1 MSPMPAPS
9 EPVVLTIAGF
19 DPMGGAGVLADLK
32 TFAAHGCYGVAAI
45 TAVYPE
51 NSSPGQDVYAMEA
64 PVFQSCLTSV
74 LAGAGVRAVKVGLLA
89 TCAHA
94 EAAASLLAANPAWPA
109 VLDPVVFSISRREL
123 VDAAGLELIR
133 ERLLRQATVITPNL
147 LEAAA
152 LTGLRVE
159 NVDQMKAAAGRL
171 IEMGARAVVVTGG
184 HLERPVDVFAQGST
198 VQCLA
203 GDPVK
208 PQNTYGAACAFSS
221 ALAANLALGREL
233 SEAIVLAKVFVTE
246 AIKKARPVGS
256 GRVPL
261 HHLYRVQ
268 TGPRSADVPAGVTSR

>member
-1 MSPMPAPS
+1 MSPAPAPP

-51 NSSPGQDVYAMEA
+51 NSSRGHEVYAIEA
-64 PVFQSCLTSV
+64 PVFQSCLASV
-74 LAGAGVRAVKVGLLA
+74 LAGAGVKAVKLGLLA
-89 TCAHA
+89 THAHA
-94 EAAASLLAANPAWPA
+94 EAAANLLAVHPAWPV
-109 VLDPVVFSISRREL
+109 VLDPVVCSIARREL
-123 VDAAGLELIR
+123 IDAAGLELIR

-159 NVDQMKAAAGRL
+159 NVEHMKAAAERL
-171 IEMGARAVVVTGG
+171 MQMGARAVVVTGG

-268 TGPRSADVPAGVTSR
+268 GGQRSADIPAPTTSR

>member
-1 MSPMPAPS
+1 MSPAPAPS

-19 DPMGGAGVLADLK
+19 DPMGGAGILADLK

-51 NSSPGQDVYAMEA
+51 NFRGA
-64 PVFQSCLTSV
+64 PEVFPVEPLVFQSCLASV
-74 LAGAGVRAVKVGLLA
+74 LAGAGVKAVKLGLLA
-89 TCAHA
+89 TRAHA
-94 EAAASLLAANPAWPA
+94 EAAAKLLEANSGWPV
-109 VLDPVVFSISRREL
+109 VLDPVVCSLSRREL
-123 VDAAGLELIR
+123 IDAAGLELVR
-133 ERLLRQATVITPNL
+133 DRLLRQATVVTPNL

-159 NVDQMKAAAGRL
+159 NLEQMKAAAGRL

-198 VQCLA
+198 VQSLA

-233 SEAIVLAKVFVTE
+233 HEAIVLAKVFVTE
-246 AIKKARPVGS
+246 AIKKARPVGPA
-256 GRVPL
+256 RVPL
-261 HHLYRVQ
+261 HHLYRLQ
-268 TGPRSADVPAGVTSR
+268 PGQRSADIPAAAVSR